1 MIVVPTDFPNVME
14 YFSQLMKIWKEC
26 SYLFHSWNWR
36 SGLLPSSSKSR
47 PVELL
52 AGHSVDASI
61 IKLGQL
67 AFNFLR
73 DLKVDSYQSNLRV
86 MLYFILKLLYFIN
99 FTTSFVDGILRW
111 TIRVIITYFNVCNTT
126 TFETY
131 KVIFTQWKHL
141 ESRVN
146 VLWYCFLVMK
156 QYIFNYWTKLA
167 LILGN
172 QSSYEILHL
181 F

>member
-14 YFSQLMKIWKEC
+14 YFSQLMKIGKEC

-99 FTTSFVDGILRW
+99 FTTSFVDGILR
-111 TIRVIITYFNVCNTT
+111 
-126 TFETY
+126 
-131 KVIFTQWKHL
+131 
-141 ESRVN
+141 
-146 VLWYCFLVMK
+146 
-156 QYIFNYWTKLA
+156 
-167 LILGN
+167 
-172 QSSYEILHL
+172 
-181 F
+181 